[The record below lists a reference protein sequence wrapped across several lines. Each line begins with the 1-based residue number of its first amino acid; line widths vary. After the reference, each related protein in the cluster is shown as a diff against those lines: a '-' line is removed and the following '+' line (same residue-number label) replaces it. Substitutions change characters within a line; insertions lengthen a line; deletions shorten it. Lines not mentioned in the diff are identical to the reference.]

1 MTRVKKVWLLDEYLN
16 LVEISTTNLKRVIP
30 IPKTDGKIR
39 IRLVFICGTDLTI
52 TLSHNLTQKEKDN
65 LLFLLKNFR

>member
-1 MTRVKKVWLLDEYLN
+1 MIRIKKVWLVDEYFN
-16 LVEISTTNLKRVIP
+16 LVEISTTNLKRVVP

-39 IRLVFICGTDLTI
+39 IRLVFICGTDLAI
-52 TLSHNLTQKEKDN
+52 TLSHNLTEKEKDN